1 MSFHPVMPGMRRIA
15 CVAAALLLATL
26 FRAGAAPGA
35 AAPGEDSP
43 APRLNPRCESIASKN
58 LIRNASFECGTTH
71 WSSLGKPTGWG
82 GDLSGLHGG
91 LDSGTAWHGAASLR
105 IDLGPGITPVTC
117 FDVWPPARVEQ
128 HAPLAANVG
137 WMAVAAGQPLTLS
150 AWMRASVPGTKARVL
165 FRFAGSALK
174 PVQQAEHEFTLSNE
188 WTRYSVTQ
196 TALDEDVCVAIGPD
210 MNELPGIA
218 ASFWLDAVQ
227 LESGSEATEFEAREP
242 VELGVATGRYGN
254 IYDCAVPVTLHVSGS
269 NQGDQD
275 TSVQLTLALEDY
287 FGSVLP
293 GATLRV
299 ELPRGRPVA
308 VPWQIAVPGKGHYR
322 ASVAWNAND
331 RDHAQSV
338 VFAVIEPYPHDD
350 SPFGLNH
357 PATTRQQLH
366 VLSKAGIRWVRTW
379 AVNWEWVEPVQGQ
392 VSWTAPDA
400 QLEHITAAGMKPLI
414 VFPNP
419 STSWATSAP
428 SSVEN
433 RLWYRLA
440 YAPVAPERLF
450 EFIGNAVDRYRDSC
464 TYWEF
469 LNEPLWVPD
478 FCLPQSAGYQ
488 VGDYIELLQ
497 GAYRAIKAED
507 PDATVLGGLAIEP
520 KHLLGDEFLSSG
532 GLAHCDILN
541 LHPYGGLTP
550 PEEFIAQFERI
561 QDAMRASGHHKPIW
575 ATETAYYAVDN
586 APWTPWLAPPGH
598 FSAGLLLPSE
608 RTAADYLVRH
618 AIIMLAH
625 GTGKIFYHEP
635 IEGPVN
641 AGAMDIENTFL
652 GPDAVPR
659 KSYAALAALANL
671 LGPSPVYA
679 GRFPAAAG
687 ANTYGFAF
695 QCGGRA
701 VLAAWVARQEE
712 ESERVALTVPNESTA
727 CDVMGNPLTGT
738 ILTLTESPLYV
749 ESATLTAEALL
760 AASAP

>member
-227 LESGSEATEFEAREP
+227 LESGSEATAFEAREP

-254 IYDCAVPVTLHVSGS
+254 IYDCTVPVTLHVCGS

-338 VFAVIEPYPHDD
+338 VFAVIAQSSRDD
-350 SPFGLNH
+350 P
-357 PATTRQQLH
+357 
-366 VLSKAGIRWVRTW
+366 
-379 AVNWEWVEPVQGQ
+379 
-392 VSWTAPDA
+392 
-400 QLEHITAAGMKPLI
+400 
-414 VFPNP
+414 
-419 STSWATSAP
+419 
-428 SSVEN
+428 
-433 RLWYRLA
+433 
-440 YAPVAPERLF
+440 
-450 EFIGNAVDRYRDSC
+450 
-464 TYWEF
+464 
-469 LNEPLWVPD
+469 
-478 FCLPQSAGYQ
+478 
-488 VGDYIELLQ
+488 
-497 GAYRAIKAED
+497 
-507 PDATVLGGLAIEP
+507 
-520 KHLLGDEFLSSG
+520 
-532 GLAHCDILN
+532 
-541 LHPYGGLTP
+541 
-550 PEEFIAQFERI
+550 
-561 QDAMRASGHHKPIW
+561 
-575 ATETAYYAVDN
+575 
-586 APWTPWLAPPGH
+586 
-598 FSAGLLLPSE
+598 
-608 RTAADYLVRH
+608 
-618 AIIMLAH
+618 
-625 GTGKIFYHEP
+625 
-635 IEGPVN
+635 
-641 AGAMDIENTFL
+641 
-652 GPDAVPR
+652 
-659 KSYAALAALANL
+659 
-671 LGPSPVYA
+671 
-679 GRFPAAAG
+679 PAAAR
-687 ANTYGFAF
+687 AF
-695 QCGGRA
+695 QSRHPVGPNLGRQLGMGGARPGPGFLDRAGRTARTHHGGGHETPDRVSQSIDKLGHVRA
-701 VLAAWVARQEE
+701 VFGRKP
-712 ESERVALTVPNESTA
+712 ALVPSGLCA
-727 CDVMGNPLTGT
+727 CGAGT
-738 ILTLTESPLYV
+738 PV
-749 ESATLTAEALL
+749 
-760 AASAP
+760 